1 MEDNVFIEYDID
13 WNDLFTELSDPSPA
27 ETFSNPS
34 SDVLVSSWAAEIE
47 SLLMKDND
55 DDDQLELLNQQSLD
69 NFFSDILVDSPA
81 AASAEV
87 IDVAAATD
95 KDSNVSDES
104 VPVTPEEEEKRV
116 HEIEANDNNYS
127 SENNDTSNN
136 DKDGDADGADDPIS
150 KKRRRQ
156 LRNRDAAVRSRE
168 RKKTYVKDLE
178 MKSRYLEGECR
189 KLGRL
194 LQCVLAENQVLRL
207 SLQKGSAFGASSAK
221 QESAVLLLESLL
233 LGSLLW
239 FLGII
244 SLFIPT
250 LIQTNLELVPLENV
264 EEKALG
270 NLAPRG
276 AESKFLIFSML
287 KSRRCKASR
296 TKMKM
301 RDDILRVL
309 A

>member
-13 WNDLFTELSDPSPA
+13 WNDLFMELSDPSPA

-87 IDVAAATD
+87 VDVAAATD

-150 KKRRRQ
+150 KKRRR
-156 LRNRDAAVRSRE
+156 
-168 RKKTYVKDLE
+168 
-178 MKSRYLEGECR
+178 YL
-189 KLGRL
+189 
-194 LQCVLAENQVLRL
+194 
-207 SLQKGSAFGASSAK
+207 
-221 QESAVLLLESLL
+221 
-233 LGSLLW
+233 
-239 FLGII
+239 
-244 SLFIPT
+244 
-250 LIQTNLELVPLENV
+250 
-264 EEKALG
+264 
-270 NLAPRG
+270 
-276 AESKFLIFSML
+276 
-287 KSRRCKASR
+287 
-296 TKMKM
+296 
-301 RDDILRVL
+301 
-309 A
+309 